1 MYLLQI
7 LVKLIVLIGLLTWA
21 WYVTSYL
28 IGLIGRFLKSKSI
41 VDFSEKLKNSFGK
54 TIAKIFFRR
63 KN

>member
-41 VDFSEKLKNSFGK
+41 VDFSEKLKNSFG
-54 TIAKIFFRR
+54 
-63 KN
+63 